1 MSHGR
6 NSSKHAVRR
15 YYLMGVVGVGKST
28 LRENLRTLIAAHEQ
42 EVAAG
47 GVSIYTEFPQSR
59 AAEVNHA
66 KDTLSQC
73 SAEEIQKW
81 IFTQLADKNR
91 LIVEDKS
98 DLLLIDRTPLDTF
111 AFYPPQE
118 WQARAQQM
126 LEVLGSTLALGELI
140 FLEGSPAAIHK
151 RMDNSRGYSVN
162 TLAQQQSSFEILL
175 DWLIEQYNYQA
186 RRINVRGLAPPQVA
200 EKALAIIKSEDYTAL
215 DIQKVVEALAG
226 GQE

>member
-1 MSHGR
+1 MSHEHK
-6 NSSKHAVRR
+6 SSKHSVRR

-28 LRENLRTLIAAHEQ
+28 LRENLRSLIVPEQ
-42 EVAAG
+42 EETG
-47 GVSIYTEFPQSR
+47 NVSIYTEFPKSR

-81 IFTQLADKNR
+81 IFMQLADKNR
-91 LIVEDKS
+91 LIAEDKS
-98 DLLLIDRTPLDTF
+98 ALLLIDRTPLDTF

-126 LEVLGSTLALGELI
+126 LEALDSTLAAGELI
-140 FLEGSPAAIHK
+140 FLEGSPAEIHK
-151 RMDNSRGYSVN
+151 RMDNSRGYSIN

-175 DWLIEQYNYQA
+175 DWLIEQYNYRA
-186 RRINVRGLAPPQVA
+186 KRINVRGLAPCQVA
-200 EKALAIIKSEDYTAL
+200 EKALAIIKGEDYTAL